1 MSSLLPFSCYL
12 CHPCL
17 IACAHSHNR
26 PAREDPGSSWKKD
39 ASTSS
44 QLVMIDIRNLWH
56 SNHDRFYT
64 DHRCDLDVLRAMHVK
79 QTVMHNDA
87 TQLPPLYTQQIQN
100 AATTATVIHTT
111 GSGCRRNSHPCT
123 HNRLKLQPQ
132 HNSHPCT
139 HNRLKLQPQ
148 RNSHPC
154 THNRLKLQTQAHNRS
169 GVCIHTHT
177 ACIMYI

>member
-132 HNSHPCT
+132 
-139 HNRLKLQPQ
+139 